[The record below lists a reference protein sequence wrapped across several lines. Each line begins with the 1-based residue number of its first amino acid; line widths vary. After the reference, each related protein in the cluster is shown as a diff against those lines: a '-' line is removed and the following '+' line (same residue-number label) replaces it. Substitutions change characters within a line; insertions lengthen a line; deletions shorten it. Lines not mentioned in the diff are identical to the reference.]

1 MTGDNNN
8 GWGEYSRLVL
18 KELETLSQGMQILQ
32 QQIQDLKSE
41 IAEIRAR
48 EDKVKELTDWKGRID
63 EIASPTQLSNMQ
75 SDVHELKMFK
85 TKAITMFVVVQF
97 MMGSLMAILKF
108 FL

>member
-41 IAEIRAR
+41 IAEIKAR

-63 EIASPTQLSNMQ
+63 EISSPTQLQMMQ

>member
-18 KELETLSQGMQILQ
+18 KELETLAQGIQILQ
-32 QQIQDLKSE
+32 QQIHDLKSE
-41 IAEIRAR
+41 IAEIKAR

-63 EIASPTQLSNMQ
+63 EISSPTQLQMMQ

>member
-41 IAEIRAR
+41 VAEMKAR

-63 EIASPTQLSNMQ
+63 EISSPTQLKDMQ